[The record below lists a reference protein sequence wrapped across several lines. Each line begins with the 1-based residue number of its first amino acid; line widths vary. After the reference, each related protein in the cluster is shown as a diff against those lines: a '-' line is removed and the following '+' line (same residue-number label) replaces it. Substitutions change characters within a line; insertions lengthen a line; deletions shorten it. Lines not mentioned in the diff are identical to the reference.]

1 MTRSVA
7 AGVLNEVPAPKNTA
21 NLGIVEDRHSGG
33 SGDTI
38 MATVTPL
45 PLRRSLPLMAELV
58 PGESV
63 DSWLEAIASRYETST
78 CVIFGALGIRLPS
91 SMPAVLLRLPPAVL
105 RPAAGLAGVPASEL
119 AAAAGVGAPPAAWLP
134 GTRSRYCPACLA
146 GTGGRWQ
153 LAWRAT
159 VIAICPT
166 HQLLLAAGARLAAP
180 SSGSG

>member
-1 MTRSVA
+1 MTRSA
-7 AGVLNEVPAPKNTA
+7 TAGALNEVPARETTA
-21 NLGIVEDRHSGG
+21 NLGVGEDRHSGG

-38 MATVTPL
+38 MAAVTPL
-45 PLRRSLPLMAELV
+45 PLRRSLPLMTELV

-78 CVIFGALGIRLPS
+78 SVIFDALGIRLPS

-105 RPAAGLAGVPASEL
+105 RRAAGLAGVPTSEL

-134 GTRSRYCPACLA
+134 GTRSRF
-146 GTGGRWQ
+146 
-153 LAWRAT
+153 
-159 VIAICPT
+159 CPT
-166 HQLLLAAGARLAAP
+166 GAPLAAP